1 MIDTGRLKKIFEEKG
16 MSQGKIAAH
25 LGMSRNTFYKKMKK
39 GVFDSDEIETMVQL
53 LRIEKPIEIFFT
65 INGT

>member
-1 MIDTGRLKKIFEEKG
+1 

-39 GVFDSDEIETMVQL
+39 GVFDSDEIETMVKL